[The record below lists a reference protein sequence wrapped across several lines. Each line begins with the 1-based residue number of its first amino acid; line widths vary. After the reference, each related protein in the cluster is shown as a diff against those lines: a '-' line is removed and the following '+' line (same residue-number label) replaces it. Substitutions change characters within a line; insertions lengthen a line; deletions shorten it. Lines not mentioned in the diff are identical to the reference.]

1 VPGTSKVPGTFRLS
15 SNGMD
20 KKLVRISNFL
30 SLVLRHKPE
39 TIGLSLDRRGWAR
52 VDELIAAT
60 NRAGVPLDQAL
71 LRQVV
76 EQNDKQRFA
85 FSDDGLRIRASQ
97 GHSLPV
103 DLGLEPLAP
112 PQFLYHGTATRFL
125 NSIRRHGLIPRGR
138 VHVHL
143 SPDEPTALRVGK
155 RHGKPVVLT
164 VQAGRMH
171 RDGFKFYRSAN
182 RVWLTQKVPVEY
194 LMFPPGPADDNEN
207 QE

>member
-1 VPGTSKVPGTFRLS
+1 
-15 SNGMD
+15 MD
-20 KKLVRISNFL
+20 KKLVRISKFL

-52 VDELIAAT
+52 VDELIAAA

-85 FSDDGLRIRASQ
+85 LSHDGLRIRASQ

-103 DLGLEPLAP
+103 DLGLEPLVP
-112 PQFLYHGTATRFL
+112 PQFLYHGTASRFL
-125 NSIRRHGLIPRGR
+125 NSIRRQGLVPRGR
-138 VHVHL
+138 MHVHL

-171 RDGFKFYRSAN
+171 RDGFRFYLSAN
-182 RVWLTQKVPVEY
+182 GVWLTGKVPVEY
-194 LMFPPGPADDNEN
+194 LVFPKYLSTNNFAF
-207 QE
+207 